1 MSLLSDLIVRFSFGA
16 GQRRFTRFVAI
27 ASMLGMVLGVAALI
41 TVLSVMNGFAGELT
55 QRLLAV
61 TPHVLLQPLSSSDS
75 DQDTRLAD
83 ALMARPEVVAA
94 APYRS
99 GRTLLRAHG
108 QSRGVQISGST
119 ADGLASVIALPQH
132 VIQGELSLLD
142 EQRFSI
148 ALGSGLARMLDVFP
162 GDSVEVILPRLTV
175 SPMGTFPRARE
186 LTVVAL
192 FEVGAQPDMAQ
203 AFVSLETA
211 ERLFGSVGERGVQVR
226 LGDRDLA
233 PRFSGSVVTE
243 LTGTMRA
250 SDWTQS
256 QGSLFAAIKMEKL
269 TVGLLLLS
277 VIVVA
282 AFNLISSLT
291 MSVTEKRADIAILQ
305 VMGLSS
311 DKLLW
316 IFLGHGLLLGSIGI
330 FVGGIVGVWL
340 AQSISE
346 VSYWIERLTGWA
358 LFDPAVYYIGGLP
371 SRVLWSDVLWVVGA
385 ALILS
390 LLASAYPAWR
400 ATRIPPVEAL
410 NYV

>member
-1 MSLLSDLIVRFSFGA
+1 MSLLSDLILRFSFGT

-61 TPHVLLQPLSSSDS
+61 TPHVLLQPLSFSLSDREG
-75 DQDTRLAD
+75 RLAD
-83 ALMARPEVVAA
+83 KLKAYPEVVAA

-99 GRTLLRAHG
+99 GRTLLRAGG
-108 QSRGVQISGST
+108 QSRGVRISGST
-119 ADGLASVIALPQH
+119 AEGLASVTALPQH
-132 VIQGELSLLD
+132 LIEGELGPLH

-175 SPMGTFPRARE
+175 SPVGTFPRARK

-192 FEVGAQPDMAQ
+192 FEVGAQSDVGQ

-211 ERLFGSVGERGVQVR
+211 ERLFGEAGDRGLQVR
-226 LGDRDLA
+226 LVDRDLA
-233 PRFSGSVVTE
+233 PQFGQKVMIEMGGSVRV
-243 LTGTMRA
+243 
-250 SDWTQS
+250 SDWTTS

-277 VIVVA
+277 VIIVA
-282 AFNLISSLT
+282 AFNLVSSLT

-305 VMGLSS
+305 VLGLSS

-330 FVGGIVGVWL
+330 FVGGALGIWL
-340 AQSISE
+340 SQSISE
-346 VSYWIERLTGWA
+346 VSHWIERVTGWA
-358 LFDPAVYYIGGLP
+358 LFDPSVYYIGGLP
-371 SRVLWSDVLWVVGA
+371 SRLIWSDVVWVVGA

-390 LLASAYPAWR
+390 LVASAYPAWR
-400 ATRIPPVEAL
+400 ATRIAPVEAL